1 MPRADSTSTIFN
13 IDTSSI
19 RHGLRILCNRITL
32 HHIKYEYTV
41 YPAQVTTLIFL
52 LLNMKENTP
61 MTESLSYFN
70 VVNSTQITAMLHTR
84 IALLFQRGQFHT
96 KCAIISFI
104 KCHVYFAYIFSS
116 FNINSFKL
124 YVLLN

>member
-19 RHGLRILCNRITL
+19 RHGLRILCNRIAL

-52 LLNMKENTP
+52 LFMKENTP

-70 VVNSTQITAMLHTR
+70 VVNSTQITAMLRTR

-96 KCAIISFI
+96 KCAVVSFI
-104 KCHVYFAYIFSS
+104 KYYVYFAYIFSS
-116 FNINSFKL
+116 FIINSFKL